1 MKRYLLK
8 TLQDA
13 LLTWVVLE
21 IGIAISSILYAILS
35 VEGVSENTS
44 LLVAFLSLV
53 GLIIL
58 GLVLFSADSFAL
70 KQLLQ
75 RWTLKKQRSSKSI
88 GQLESL
94 VAQQNILI
102 EKLTQN
108 LVPDSASHF
117 SFEQIL
123 SINQF
128 TQHFAKYQ
136 QSLEQLIRIQFEG
149 QEYLKEITEEGAI
162 AQKEILTQIREQGH
176 LITVQ
181 QQSLEQMM
189 RSLVAQQQSLEQ
201 LTRIQLEEQEHLK
214 KITEEGAI
222 AQKEILTQTRE
233 EATLQRGIALQ
244 KPGVA
249 LTQVGQKEDAQRV
262 WAEAERVISSIQDA
276 WLQADA
282 LQKLGAA
289 LAQAGQW
296 AEAERVIGSI
306 QDARWQADALQKLGV
321 ALAQRGQKED
331 AQRVWAEAERVI
343 SSVQDA
349 QWQAEALQKLGVAL
363 AQAGQWTEAER
374 VIGSIQDA

>member
-306 QDARWQADALQKLGV
+306 QDA
-321 ALAQRGQKED
+321 
-331 AQRVWAEAERVI
+331 
-343 SSVQDA
+343 
-349 QWQAEALQKLGVAL
+349 
-363 AQAGQWTEAER
+363 
-374 VIGSIQDA
+374 